1 MACVT
6 PFTQVKLLLVF
17 LVPMQTKVLIFFH
30 SATGNTGWI
39 SKKLADALKEQGIEI
54 DTCNISQR
62 PAVIDF
68 SGYDLIGFG
77 CPIMGFRPSFAMT
90 SFIDSLS
97 LQKNIPAFIF
107 VTYAGILANGSGV
120 LASRLQ
126 HKGFVVVAH
135 KKFFCEESWPIL
147 RAVGLIGNRGKPND
161 QTLPDVN
168 RYARELLSVMQGLKP
183 DENPQLSQIPFSR
196 SNLFYYLGL
205 KVTPKNLRGMMGRKT
220 VDEQK
225 CTQCGYCSTHCAVK
239 AIRLKPYPTFD
250 EKCTGCWGCFNICP
264 EGAIRTVVGL
274 RGRYR
279 AKVSYLN
286 PFTSEKRM
294 KG

>member
-1 MACVT
+1 
-6 PFTQVKLLLVF
+6 
-17 LVPMQTKVLIFFH
+17 MQSKVLIFFH

-39 SKKLADALKEQGIEI
+39 AKKLAEALKGDGVEV

-90 SFIDSLS
+90 NFIDALP
-97 LQKNIPAFIF
+97 LQKNVPAFMFI
-107 VTYAGILANGSGV
+107 TYTGILANGTWV

-126 HKGFVVVAH
+126 RRGFVVVAQ
-135 KKFFCEESWPIL
+135 KTFFCEESWPIL
-147 RAVGLIGNRGKPND
+147 RAVGLISNRGKPDEQSLSHVNQYVQQLLLIRD
-161 QTLPDVN
+161 QLDKN
-168 RYARELLSVMQGLKP
+168 RNSQSA
-183 DENPQLSQIPFSR
+183 QIPFSR
-196 SNLFYYLGL
+196 LNLFYYLGL
-205 KVTPKNLRGMMGRKT
+205 KVTPKNLSGMMGKKT

-225 CTQCGYCSTHCAVK
+225 CTQCGYCMTHCPVR
-239 AIRLKPYPTFD
+239 AIGLNPFPTFD

-264 EGAIRTVVGL
+264 EGAIRTVVGS

-279 AKVSYLN
+279 AKVSCLN
-286 PFTSEKRM
+286 LFTTHPEI
-294 KG
+294 

>member
-1 MACVT
+1 
-6 PFTQVKLLLVF
+6 
-17 LVPMQTKVLIFFH
+17 MQTNVLIFFH

-39 SKKLADALKEQGIEI
+39 SKKLSDALKEHGIEV

-62 PAVIDF
+62 PAEIDF

-77 CPIMGFRPSFAMT
+77 CPIMGFRPSFAMA
-90 SFIDSLS
+90 SFIDSLP
-97 LQKNIPAFIF
+97 LQKNVPAFIF
-107 VTYAGILANGSGV
+107 LTYTGILANGSWV

-126 HKGFVVVAH
+126 QKGFVVVEH

-147 RAVGLIGNRGKPND
+147 RAAGLVSNRGKPND

-168 RYARELLSVMQGLKP
+168 QYARQLFSVIQGLKSDKNLQP
-183 DENPQLSQIPFSR
+183 SQIPFSR
-196 SNLFYYLGL
+196 LNLFYYLGL
-205 KVTPKNLRGMMGRKT
+205 KVTPKNLRGMMGKKT

-225 CTQCGYCSTHCAVK
+225 CTQCGYCSIHCAVD
-239 AIRLKPYPTFD
+239 AICLNPYPTFD

-264 EGAIRTVVGL
+264 EGAITTVVGL

-279 AKVSYLN
+279 AKVSSLN
-286 PFTSEKRM
+286 DQ
-294 KG
+294 